1 MEEEI
6 GRCSLN
12 TNLISNKKFE
22 LAVIDESQKEIGK
35 LYLEFYDEQM
45 DIKEEMNPIEEKSE
59 SNPIS
64 EETAE
69 RVRVKNE

>member
-22 LAVIDESQKEIGK
+22 LSVIDEGQKEIGK
-35 LYLEFYDEQM
+35 LYLEFYDEEM
-45 DIKEEMNPIEEKSE
+45 DIKEEMQPIEKSE
-59 SNPIS
+59 KNIS
-64 EETAE
+64 G
-69 RVRVKNE
+69 